1 MGWWIG
7 GLVGWWSGLVDGLD
21 WWAGLDWWIG
31 GLAEWK
37 LAAWGL
43 EVLQVT
49 SSTLGQRWV
58 GGLLFLVL
66 SFIRILLLLP
76 LFYHCHEYYYY
87 CYPPTH
93 RGRAC

>member
-43 EVLQVT
+43 EVCKSILARAT
-49 SSTLGQRWV
+49 AMGRRIGYMANSLK
-58 GGLLFLVL
+58 GL
-66 SFIRILLLLP
+66 
-76 LFYHCHEYYYY
+76 
-87 CYPPTH
+87 
-93 RGRAC
+93 